1 MAAFA
6 ACPGSHLCLTQ
17 IAVVGYAGLIQP
29 VALDCHCRRPF
40 IREVRIVKDY
50 SDYEDVAY
58 CEYNIEFV
66 DSNKG
71 CVCTC
76 MLGTAREHSWW
87 QRCWHVQHSLVDG
100 LFAP

>member
-1 MAAFA
+1 MNDCVAKLLQRTAFDIGWHA
-6 ACPGSHLCLTQ
+6 Q
-17 IAVVGYAGLIQP
+17 D
-29 VALDCHCRRPF
+29 ALRRLHRCRPF
-40 IREVRIVKDY
+40 IREVRIKKDY

-76 MLGTAREHSWW
+76 MLGTAL
-87 QRCWHVQHSLVDG
+87 LVAALLACAAQDG
-100 LFAP
+100 